1 MMTAK
6 TKASGS
12 FTGWHMLA
20 IMLAFFG
27 VIIVVNL
34 IMAYN
39 AINSWSGFV
48 VKNSYVAG
56 QEFNEKSN
64 IGKQQAALEWQVE
77 ESYSDGIF
85 SYQLRDKNGEAID
98 VIGASALFKRPVG
111 DAQDTLTNLDVSGPG
126 LMSAP
131 VQLDDGAWIMEI
143 NTNAGL
149 EHPYRDVKRIHVKD
163 GKLL

>member
-1 MMTAK
+1 MSGKRK
-6 TKASGS
+6 TPGS

-39 AINSWSGFV
+39 AHHSWSGLV
-48 VKNSYVAG
+48 VQNSYVAG
-56 QEFNEKSN
+56 QEFNEKSE

-77 ESYSDGIF
+77 ENYSDGTF
-85 SYQLRDKNGEAID
+85 SYQIKYKNGEAVD
-98 VIGASALFKRPVG
+98 VMGASALFKRPVG
-111 DAQDTLTNLDVSGPG
+111 DAQDTLINLEVTGPG
-126 LMSAP
+126 TMSAP
-131 VQLDDGAWIMEI
+131 VQLDDGAWIMEV

-149 EHPYRDVKRIHVKD
+149 EYPYRDVKRIHVRN

>member
-1 MMTAK
+1 MSGK
-6 TKASGS
+6 SKASRT

-20 IMLAFFG
+20 IMVAFFG

-39 AINSWSGFV
+39 AHQSWSGLV
-48 VKNSYVAG
+48 VPNSYVAG
-56 QEFNEKSN
+56 QEFNEKSE
-64 IGKQQAALEWQVE
+64 IGKKQAALEWQVK

-85 SYQLRDKNGEAID
+85 SYQIKDKNGEAVD

-111 DAQDTLTNLDVSGPG
+111 DAQDSLINLEVTSPG
-126 LMSAP
+126 MMSAP
-131 VQLDDGAWIMEI
+131 VQLDDGAWIVEI

-149 EHPYRDVKRIHVKD
+149 EYPYRDVKRIHVRN